1 MFNTCGHELV
11 NKATMNEVNSSTKC
25 VTFCHN
31 CYTTLKTKKKIP
43 RMSVSNG
50 LELDEI
56 PYELKIPTDLEQQ
69 LFATS
74 LIFMK
79 VIQLPKNRM
88 KGQKDKLINVPL
100 QPSDVSKT
108 LNILPR
114 CVDDAAIVPLQLKR
128 KQEYKHAHADG
139 FIRPTVCVKAV
150 VKLKELDNPHYKDVV
165 INYDKLFEP
174 PPAKKMKIDD
184 ENSKEAAISDSDDD
198 SLPQAKKIIIDDVNF
213 EEEDVA
219 SDSDDDS
226 HPQPKKPK
234 IDDGNLEEE
243 DVGSDSDDDNLS
255 EVPILN
261 TVKEF
266 QADQTENTCLIR
278 EDLEARIV
286 ENRTDSVIQKK
297 KGKNNTISVQ
307 PGEGKVMILLL
318 NLFKL

>member
-1 MFNTCGHELV
+1 MFNTCGLGLV
-11 NKATMNEVNSSTKC
+11 KKATMNEVNSSTKC
-25 VTFCHN
+25 ATFCHN
-31 CYTTLKTKKKIP
+31 CYTTLRKKKKIP
-43 RMSVSNG
+43 RMSASNG

-56 PYELKIPTDLEQQ
+56 PQELEIPTDLEQQ

-79 VIQLPKNRM
+79 VIKLPKNRM

-114 CVDDAAIVPLQLKR
+114 CFDDAAIVPLQLKR
-128 KQEYKHAHADG
+128 KQEYQHAHADG
-139 FIRPTVCVKAV
+139 FIRPNVCVKAV
-150 VKLKELDNPHYKDVV
+150 EKLKQLDNPHYKDVV
-165 INYDKLFEP
+165 INYDELLDP
-174 PPAKKMKIDD
+174 PPATEMKTDD
-184 ENSKEAAISDSDDD
+184 ENGEEIVSDNDGPPPSKKKKVDNENSEEKDDVDSDSDD
-198 SLPQAKKIIIDDVNF
+198 SLT
-213 EEEDVA
+213 
-219 SDSDDDS
+219 
-226 HPQPKKPK
+226 
-234 IDDGNLEEE
+234 
-243 DVGSDSDDDNLS
+243 

-286 ENRTDSVIQKK
+286 ENRTDSIIQKK

-307 PGEGKVMILLL
+307 PGEGKVTIY
-318 NLFKL
+318 N